1 MYILTTPY
9 RIGSNFAIINLV
21 IVFLFFTYY
30 FGGIIMEYSVK
41 IDAFEGPLDL
51 LLHLINRY
59 EIDIYDIPM
68 AQISEQYL
76 NFIHTMHSLELDVAS
91 EYLVMAA
98 TLLAIKSKMLLPKNE
113 DTLNEELEYSGDEME
128 EDPRDELMRRLLEY
142 RKYKEAATHLKEY
155 EKDRSLLY
163 TRPPGNLAQYIP
175 DQKENPIS
183 DVSLYDML
191 SALQQ
196 LMKRKKWKEPKL
208 TTVQRQELPIGQR
221 MEQILKELE
230 EAKGK
235 QSFSSLFPIFER
247 SYIVVTF
254 LAILELMK
262 NNAITCVQE
271 RNFED
276 IYIYSMK
283 GVSTDES

>member
-1 MYILTTPY
+1 
-9 RIGSNFAIINLV
+9 
-21 IVFLFFTYY
+21 
-30 FGGIIMEYSVK
+30 MEYSVK

-76 NFIHTMHSLELDVAS
+76 NFIHTMQSLELDVAS

-262 NNAITCVQE
+262 NNAIRCEQE